1 MGLLITLYLIT
12 CNVYGSTKAPTN
24 RGFSYIEVWIIGV
37 QLCILMAVFEYAIL
51 LTLKRLK
58 TPCKSDEKL
67 VQIIDVI
74 TLIISAT
81 FFSLFNIIYWLKCN
95 DKWIK
100 DSFYKISMISSF
112 SEIENERNHVT
123 ILGKTYQSTNHVI
136 FLKLWG
142 KFQQH
147 FFDDWRYIYVVRENF
162 SLLHISLYFRKN
174 SVKLMHLITKVKK
187 YN

>member
-136 FLKLWG
+136 FPKLWG

-147 FFDDWRYIYVVRENF
+147 FFDDWRYIYVVRAHCGNDRNLL
-162 SLLHISLYFRKN
+162 SL
-174 SVKLMHLITKVKK
+174 KK
-187 YN
+187 YFVKSLF

>member
-95 DKWIK
+95 FMDGQNK
-100 DSFYKISMISSF
+100 
-112 SEIENERNHVT
+112 R
-123 ILGKTYQSTNHVI
+123 
-136 FLKLWG
+136 
-142 KFQQH
+142 
-147 FFDDWRYIYVVRENF
+147 R
-162 SLLHISLYFRKN
+162 SLR
-174 SVKLMHLITKVKK
+174 
-187 YN
+187 